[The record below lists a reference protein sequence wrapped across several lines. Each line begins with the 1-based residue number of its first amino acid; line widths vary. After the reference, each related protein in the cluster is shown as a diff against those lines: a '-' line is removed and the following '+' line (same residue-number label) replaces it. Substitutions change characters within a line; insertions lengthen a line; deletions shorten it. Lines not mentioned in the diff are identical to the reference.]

1 MSFVGWIARKW
12 LKHRIK
18 KVVKRIRHEGVVMNI
33 QNILAWLVNLKV
45 VPSGWLTKSAGWLG
59 ILSALACMTGHPLP
73 WLPCANDPATSLTAG
88 LIGVGL
94 GRRGT
99 Q

>member
-1 MSFVGWIARKW
+1 MSLVGWY
-12 LKHRIK
+12 
-18 KVVKRIRHEGVVMNI
+18 IRHRLKKLAKSIKEGDVNI
-33 QNILAWLVNLKV
+33 QTVLSWLGNLKFI
-45 VPSGWLTKSAGWLG
+45 PSGYLTKAGGWLG
-59 ILSALACMTGHPLP
+59 IISAVACMLGHPIA
-73 WLPCANDPATSLTAG
+73 WLPCATDPVTSLTAG